1 LCAQLKVRLALAA
14 CLISPFAFAA
24 AMRLQSS
31 LPTDTLFGR
40 WVTDSG
46 FAVPLVVLGF
56 AALWAFPVLASIV
69 AGDVFSAED
78 RYGTW
83 STVLTRSRSRAEVFA
98 GKVLAALAFS
108 TAGVAVMAISSVAAG
123 ALIVG
128 RQPLVSLS
136 GILLPPGQATA
147 SVVLAWMSVLLPV
160 FGFTALAVLVSIVT
174 RSSAAGIG
182 LPVVAALTMQLFAFV
197 DSPDGPQLLITS
209 AFEAWHGFLTEP
221 LYFRPLVYGTTVSLL
236 YTVAC
241 LSIVPSALRRDIGDD
256 EKAPTDSSRRLP
268 RGLFLA
274 GLRNESHYLD
284 PNRTRAR
291 TTFAN
296 LVELP
301 GVADGAAADDRA
313 GLRRDGDLPQAGGQ
327 TRRGSGEWSCTLV
340 WQGLGSPDAA

>member
-1 LCAQLKVRLALAA
+1 VSVRGSVAVAGVEWSKLCAQLKVRLALAA
-14 CLISPFAFAA
+14 CVVGPFAFAA
-24 AMRLQSS
+24 AMRLQGS

-98 GKVLAALAFS
+98 GKVLAALVFS
-108 TAGVAVMAISSVAAG
+108 AAGVVVMAISSVAAG

-128 RQPLVSLS
+128 RQPLISLS

-147 SVVLAWMSVLLPV
+147 SVVLAWVSVLLPV

-182 LPVVAALTMQLFAFV
+182 LPVIAALTMQLFAFV
-197 DSPDGPQLLITS
+197 DSPPITRHVLLTS

-221 LYFRPLVYGTTVSLL
+221 PYFRPLLYGITVSLL
-236 YTVAC
+236 YTVTC
-241 LSIVPSALRRDIGDD
+241 LAVAYRLILRRDIG
-256 EKAPTDSSRRLP
+256 R
-268 RGLFLA
+268 
-274 GLRNESHYLD
+274 
-284 PNRTRAR
+284 
-291 TTFAN
+291 
-296 LVELP
+296 
-301 GVADGAAADDRA
+301 
-313 GLRRDGDLPQAGGQ
+313 
-327 TRRGSGEWSCTLV
+327 
-340 WQGLGSPDAA
+340 